1 MHAYTHTRTHT
12 HTHVQVRHRYTE
24 QVMVMKEMRRASKE
38 AKLSFLKEVCSQLPS
53 LTCAYLINLHIY
65 ISTTGTTAQ
74 KPQSHEYLTI
84 YWHFIQR
91 RQSAHSH
98 HRYVSCNHLYTY
110 THIIIMYV
118 YVYIFQS
125 VLPFL

>member
-1 MHAYTHTRTHT
+1 MAISKIPGKGT
-12 HTHVQVRHRYTE
+12 QNLFNNISDAGTE
-24 QVMVMKEMRRASKE
+24 GTKVA
-38 AKLSFLKEVCSQLPS
+38 
-53 LTCAYLINLHIY
+53 
-65 ISTTGTTAQ
+65 TGTTAQ

-110 THIIIMYV
+110 THIIIFD
-118 YVYIFQS
+118 ILS
-125 VLPFL
+125 KI